1 MWRNFIAGH
10 ERISPIQVLILLQLR
25 KQPMYGYEILKS
37 LRERFADTWEPK
49 TGTVYPALRSLETRG
64 FVQTQLKAEKEVYS
78 LTDKGNEI
86 LEDVGGLLE
95 GNLQFAGKFYRF
107 LPHFHR
113 ERIIERM
120 RKNLSS
126 GRLPP
131 FPPFFPLSS
140 PNGVDDKGT
149 RIRNLKMMREIGQK
163 CLQIIEDEI
172 RTLER
177 TSDRDDESNDHE
189 KTEKEYD

>member
-1 MWRNFIAGH
+1 MWRHFIAGR

-25 KQPMYGYEILKS
+25 KKPMYGYEILKS

-49 TGTVYPALRSLETRG
+49 TGTVYPALRSLETKG

-86 LEDVGGLLE
+86 LKDVGGLLE
-95 GNLQFAGKFYRF
+95 GNLQFAGKFYRL

-120 RKNLSS
+120 RENLSS

-131 FPPFFPLSS
+131 FPPFFPLLS
-140 PNGVDDKGT
+140 PNGIEDRET
-149 RIRNLKMMREIGQK
+149 RIRNLKMMREIGQN
-163 CLQIIEDEI
+163 CLQIIDDEI
-172 RTLER
+172 RTLE
-177 TSDRDDESNDHE
+177 TTNNTDSESNDIG
-189 KTEKEYD
+189 KKRL